1 MPLLRPNP
9 PKKIWKAYHDGL
21 VEMIELDRSP
31 TGLPEGLPQQIYALQ
46 LSDIANGQ
54 GFSAAKHT
62 AWRFYNGSFA
72 GPAVAIT
79 VGEAMRGRQPR
90 MTSLSHGFS
99 VQKTFQ
105 QVTQIENLPP
115 VRIADYELRRLR
127 IPGTVTAFWLK
138 SHRAG
143 KDLVVPIA
151 EKLRSLKYMK
161 PYPAV
166 KFLAIMRVV
175 ALKRQQWNDAPKK

>member
-31 TGLPEGLPQQIYALQ
+31 TGLPEGLPQQIYVLQ
-46 LSDIANGQ
+46 LSDIANGK
-54 GFSAAKHT
+54 GLPAAKHT

-72 GPAVAIT
+72 GPAVSIT
-79 VGEAMRGRQPR
+79 VGEAARGRKPS
-90 MTSLSHGFS
+90 MTSLSHGIP

-105 QVTQIENLPP
+105 QVRQIEHLPP

-127 IPGTVTAFWLK
+127 IPGMVTAFWLK
-138 SHRAG
+138 SHIDGR
-143 KDLVVPIA
+143 DLVEPIA
-151 EKLRSLKYMK
+151 EKLRSLKYMN
-161 PYPAV
+161 PYPAE
-166 KFLAIMRVV
+166 KFLAIMRPI
-175 ALKRQQWNDAPKK
+175 ALKRQQGNDAPKK